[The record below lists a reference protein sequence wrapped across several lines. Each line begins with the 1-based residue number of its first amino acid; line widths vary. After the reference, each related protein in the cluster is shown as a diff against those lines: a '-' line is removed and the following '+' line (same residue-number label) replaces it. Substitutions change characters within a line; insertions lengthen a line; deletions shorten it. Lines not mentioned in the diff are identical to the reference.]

1 MEFPKITEI
10 LIENEDGFF
19 KASLSDGG
27 IRVGILET
35 SAINIPPGH
44 KVYAEAFALTSDKL
58 EDFFYN
64 NYRNKA

>member
-27 IRVGILET
+27 VRVGILET

-44 KVYAEAFALTSDKL
+44 KAHSEALELTTDQL

-64 NYRNKA
+64 NYRNRA

>member
-1 MEFPKITEI
+1 MKFPRIKEI

-27 IRVGILET
+27 VRVGILET

-44 KVYAEAFALTSDKL
+44 KAHAEALTLNSDQL